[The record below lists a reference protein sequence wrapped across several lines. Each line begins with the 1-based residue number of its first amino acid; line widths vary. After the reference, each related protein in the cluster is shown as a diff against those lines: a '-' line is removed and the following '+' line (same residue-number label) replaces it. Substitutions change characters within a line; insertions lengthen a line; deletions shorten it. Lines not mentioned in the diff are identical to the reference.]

1 MAVARN
7 TLASTVRLL
16 LSAVF
21 LLSAAGKLLDI
32 NGSAFNMSQLLLMPI
47 GIARIFVIV
56 WSLLELSIAGLI
68 WWRVPRLF
76 LLLPVVFAAV
86 LGLGY
91 IRDTSCGCFGALP
104 VLSQFPPFAHLLLI
118 IGIFLGFFYLS
129 RLTGAT
135 GNSAS
140 SGATPALGWSAA
152 ALIVLAFVLVPFFGS
167 QRGSAAATNGAASA
181 VDRQF
186 VQQAIATRS
195 HAIVDARSELQFTFG
210 HIPGA
215 INVPAD
221 TPDLEALIERNNL
234 REQKII
240 AYCSSAQCDLAE
252 RLAEKLIALGCD
264 DVVIYTGGWEE
275 WELAAFGGEG

>member
-1 MAVARN
+1 MGVARN
-7 TLASTVRLL
+7 TLVAIVRLL

-47 GIARIFVIV
+47 GIARIFVIA
-56 WSLLELSIAGLI
+56 WSLLELGLVGLI
-68 WWRVPRLF
+68 WWRVPRLL
-76 LLLPVVFAAV
+76 LLLPVAFAGV

-91 IRDTSCGCFGALP
+91 ARDTSCGCFGALP

-118 IGIFLGFFYLS
+118 IGIFLGFLYLS
-129 RLTGAT
+129 RLPGDSGLSGTA
-135 GNSAS
+135 AS
-140 SGATPALGWSAA
+140 SPALGWSAA
-152 ALIVLAFVLVPFFGS
+152 SLIALAFVLVPFFGDPH
-167 QRGSAAATNGAASA
+167 GSATGANGVASA
-181 VDRQF
+181 VDRAF
-186 VQQAIATRS
+186 VQQAIATQS
-195 HAIVDARSELQFTFG
+195 HAIIDARSELQFTFG

-215 INVPAD
+215 ISVPAD
-221 TPDLEALIERNNL
+221 SPDLESLIERHNL

-252 RLAEKLIALGCD
+252 RLAEKLIALGCEE
-264 DVVIYTGGWEE
+264 VVIYTGGWEE